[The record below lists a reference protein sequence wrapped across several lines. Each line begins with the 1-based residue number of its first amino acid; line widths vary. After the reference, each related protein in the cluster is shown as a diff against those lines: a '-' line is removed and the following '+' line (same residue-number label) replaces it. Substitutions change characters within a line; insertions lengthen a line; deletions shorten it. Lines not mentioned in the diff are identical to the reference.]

1 MATRDA
7 ACHCGQLRLEVA
19 GDPLA
24 LSICNCLACQRR
36 TGSAFGMQAAFKAD
50 QVQVVGRFSDFA
62 RISDEADRKEH
73 VFHFCPDCGSQV
85 FYTEPTEPDMVVVS
99 VGSFADPAFPP
110 PTESGYDSRRHHWVG
125 LPDSIQRYAP
135 ELWDPVRPL
144 YDAGR
149 YAEAADR
156 GRDLIDAHPDQA
168 YLYYNVA
175 CCESLAGRTADAIE
189 HLRQSIDMWEGC
201 RDMAREELRLRSNLR
216 RPCVRGTDR
225 PLGIKSRRPASS
237 FHSTSSPRALAMDGR
252 PERRLAVLNAS
263 RAIFPALSLIR
274 AGVAELVDAAGLGP
288 VGSQGPWR
296 FESSRPHR
304 LGVNGAESGYI
315 RSLPASIDRKEA
327 RRCTSAAASSR

>member
-50 QVQVVGRFSDFA
+50 QVQVVGRF
-62 RISDEADRKEH
+62 
-73 VFHFCPDCGSQV
+73 
-85 FYTEPTEPDMVVVS
+85 
-99 VGSFADPAFPP
+99 
-110 PTESGYDSRRHHWVG
+110 
-125 LPDSIQRYAP
+125 
-135 ELWDPVRPL
+135 
-144 YDAGR
+144 
-149 YAEAADR
+149 
-156 GRDLIDAHPDQA
+156 DAHPDQA